1 MDPLMFL
8 SVLVIVLVLQGFTG
22 ILHVKYYQKKVKKI
36 AEQYSNGYLGVGMT
50 KKMFR
55 VGKVAIVVANKEGI
69 IQECNI
75 LSGLT
80 VLSRFAKYK
89 EYVGEDIK
97 LIEWEKKKHK
107 SAVQDAVKRIEEQM
121 NRKTKKVV
129 EV

>member
-1 MDPLMFL
+1 MFL
-8 SVLVIVLVLQGFTG
+8 TILIVVLILQGLTG
-22 ILHVKYYQKKVKKI
+22 IIHVKYYQKKLKKT
-36 AEQYSNGYLGVGMT
+36 AEKYSDGYLGVGMT

-55 VGKVAIVVANKEGI
+55 VGKVAIVVTNRDGI

-89 EYVGEDIK
+89 EYVGENIK
-97 LIEWEKKKHK
+97 SIDWDKKKHK

-121 NRKTKKVV
+121 KRKTKSAM
-129 EV
+129 

>member
-1 MDPLMFL
+1 MDPLTFL
-8 SVLVIVLVLQGFTG
+8 MLLVVVLVIQAFTG

-36 AEQYSNGYLGVGMT
+36 TQQYSEGYLGVGMT

-55 VGKVAIVVANKEGI
+55 VGKVAIVVTDKKGT

-89 EYVGEDIK
+89 EYVGENIK
-97 LIEWEKKKHK
+97 VIDWEKKKHRLV
-107 SAVQDAVKRIEEQM
+107 VQDAVKRVEEQM
-121 NRKTKKVV
+121 KREAKVS
-129 EV
+129 